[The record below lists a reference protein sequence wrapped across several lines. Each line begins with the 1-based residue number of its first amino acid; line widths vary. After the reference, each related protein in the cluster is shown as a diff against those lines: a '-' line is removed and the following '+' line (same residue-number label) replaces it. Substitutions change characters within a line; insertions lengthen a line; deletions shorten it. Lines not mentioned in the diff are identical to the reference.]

1 MPLAR
6 KLLDERWD
14 AQMTRGGVRKSTSR
28 FLMRSLLT
36 VLLLAVAYFIG
47 RVGLADFLRL
57 EPTTYIDHVKEGK
70 VRLSMEK
77 LAQARTRLIL
87 VGHIDSTNPIVPE
100 YLAQIAYIR
109 AGYSGFDK
117 ELQRGYLR
125 EALDEYDSA
134 IRLRP
139 NSGYLWAGSMTVMY
153 QLRSLETAADAQELT
168 VVPADSD
175 TQWRQMMVA
184 MKHAIQLAPWERGVL
199 AQVIVV
205 GTKYYSVLSDKE
217 RQLFDSA
224 KRNAVSLKVVVG

>member
-1 MPLAR
+1 
-6 KLLDERWD
+6 
-14 AQMTRGGVRKSTSR
+14 MTLGGVRKSPSR

-77 LAQARTRLIL
+77 LAQARTRLVL
-87 VGHIDSTNPIVPE
+87 VERIDSSNPIIPE
-100 YLAQIAYIR
+100 YLAQIAYFR

-117 ELQRGYLR
+117 ELQRAYLR
-125 EALDEYDSA
+125 EALEEYDSA

-139 NSGYLWAGSMTVMY
+139 NSGYLWAGSMTVMH
-153 QLRSLETAADAQELT
+153 QLRSLDESADAQGLT
-168 VVPADSD
+168 VKLESD
-175 TQWRQMMVA
+175 AQWHQMMVA

-199 AQVIVV
+199 AQVIMV
-205 GTKYYSVLSDKE
+205 GTKYYSVLSE
-217 RQLFDSA
+217 EEMQLFDSA